1 MTLKCRNKQPL
12 TRKIAKKQVARLI
25 VIATEGSNTEPDY
38 FNGMFSLNKNPRVIL
53 EVLGTEKGFSAP
65 KHVLQRLQDVISD
78 EDLKFD
84 LDDELWLVIDVDD
97 WPWKEINKVV
107 RSAKKSGINVAIS
120 NPCFEVWLILHIQNF
135 PASGCETS
143 QKCKQFLRSIG
154 GSKRNGDLI
163 LRNLEPGI
171 SIATQRAIAL
181 DTNTSNL
188 VPNKPGT
195 RLYNLLLSINK

>member
-97 WPWKEINKVV
+97 WPWNEMNKV
-107 RSAKKSGINVAIS
+107 
-120 NPCFEVWLILHIQNF
+120 
-135 PASGCETS
+135 
-143 QKCKQFLRSIG
+143 
-154 GSKRNGDLI
+154 GS
-163 LRNLEPGI
+163 
-171 SIATQRAIAL
+171 
-181 DTNTSNL
+181 
-188 VPNKPGT
+188 
-195 RLYNLLLSINK
+195 